1 MQATIFNVTNGSL
14 PVYGNGACKVVTGN
28 NGTYYVTAQPTAYPP
43 LASAGIQSVLC
54 VRDPAEYNTSR
65 TRST

>member
-28 NGTYYVTAQPTAYPP
+28 NSTYYVTAQPTAYPP
-43 LASAGIQSVLC
+43 LASAG
-54 VRDPAEYNTSR
+54 
-65 TRST
+65 RS